1 MELTDGYSLFFHCW
15 PWMGLGAAITLTII
29 AFTTNLLRSN
39 LSVSRWKDPTFI
51 AWLGAIEYMFHN
63 FEEFGV
69 DFAGHTLGFAYMMN
83 EMGLGAA
90 VTEGAYLGCNI
101 PFVWIT
107 GPVLAVLSRRY
118 PALCGAM
125 PLFALV
131 NGLGHVAQLP
141 NVGYNPG
148 VATSIVLFIPLGIY
162 TIYAFYGK
170 RKMFSWKTLWLTLG
184 VAVVYMVCIMG
195 CIGLANASMLT
206 GNVSQLT
213 FITLCTFGV
222 GFLFWLVARNAKA
235 NKPVSRD

>member
-63 FEEFGV
+63 FEEYGV
-69 DFAGHTLGFAYMMN
+69 DFAGRTLEFTYMMN

-125 PLFALV
+125 PIFALV
-131 NGLGHVAQLP
+131 NGLSHVAQLP

-162 TIYAFYGK
+162 TICTFYGK
-170 RKMFSWKTLWLTLG
+170 RKMFSWKTFWL
-184 VAVVYMVCIMG
+184 
-195 CIGLANASMLT
+195 
-206 GNVSQLT
+206 
-213 FITLCTFGV
+213 TFGV
-222 GFLFWLVARNAKA
+222 AGRIHGMHSGLHRLSQCWHADGQRVAVHLHYALHLRCRFPLLACR
-235 NKPVSRD
+235 SQRQSQ